1 MHDVPSLP
9 EHDRTKVMH
18 VLDLCRA
25 SQKFCLP
32 EDGMFFVDNE
42 LRALD
47 DSIPLRL
54 PHPFVA
60 LEYLEKAIN
69 PAQKSVLIKRVL
81 FVREDSDEI
90 YITRAA
96 FVDANGFWVVKHDIR
111 VQKKDYLDR
120 KNKGLVVLNIEIR
133 PGENRE
139 LCHADASVVIR
150 FLNAL
155 ACSNVHIERNNSKAS
170 SKKVK
175 SALPFDEYHVL
186 TIDIG
191 GRHSSDGNSGGIHLG
206 HRSPREHLR
215 RGHIVRPEGRRPF
228 WRNATVVCAGRG
240 FAKVE
245 KDYRLKSV
253 VV

>member
-1 MHDVPSLP
+1 M
-9 EHDRTKVMH
+9 
-18 VLDLCRA
+18 LDLCRA

-60 LEYLEKAIN
+60 LEYLENAIN
-69 PAQKSVLIKRVL
+69 PEKKSVLIKRVL

-96 FVDANGFWVVKHDIR
+96 FIDANGFWVVKQDVR
-111 VQKKDYLDR
+111 VQKKGYLDR
-120 KNKGLVVLNIEIR
+120 NGKQAILNIEIR

-139 LCHADASVVIR
+139 LCHSDASVVIR

-155 ACSNVHIERNNSKAS
+155 ACSNVHVERSNNKS
-170 SKKVK
+170 SRKKVK

-191 GRHSSDGNSGGIHLG
+191 NRNSSDVSPDGSACT

-215 RGHIVRPEGRRPF
+215 RGHIVRPDGRRPY

-245 KDYRLKSV
+245 KDYKLQVSSGVEK
-253 VV
+253 